1 MEAID
6 EFANENIVRSI
17 AFTALEKISTG
28 QYQELLP
35 IASQS
40 LRQRARFLQENWYQ
54 WQKDTS
60 LRMIEELVSLPDFT
74 DQLYQRPVYY
84 NRMDAD
90 TLYAIVE
97 FAERDTQHF
106 VVILLLEE
114 GNSDISDIKY
124 HNIKEMTEQEWLDVF
139 ENWSRS
145 LEEAERIYLTKVA
158 RPKKVLASEIHNVKY
173 KERERERAMAKYD
186 NRNIH
191 RMITGVNGPL
201 MKKDRV
207 NLKMW
212 SSKKERKNQ
221 KTLKMSI
228 IRDGVKI
235 LAR

>member
-1 MEAID
+1 MQPKQITNTERPLLRINTHELIFIFFIHKKREEKKKREMEAID

-60 LRMIEELVSLPDFT
+60 LRVIEELVSLPDFT
-74 DQLYQRPVYY
+74 DHLYQRPVYY

-97 FAERDTQHF
+97 FTERDTQHF

-124 HNIKEMTEQEWLDVF
+124 HNTKEMTEQEWLDVF

-158 RPKKVLASEIHNVKY
+158 RPKKVLASETHSVKY
-173 KERERERAMAKYD
+173 KKRERVSESERWLNMTIENY
-186 NRNIH
+186 
-191 RMITGVNGPL
+191 TG
-201 MKKDRV
+201 
-207 NLKMW
+207 
-212 SSKKERKNQ
+212 
-221 KTLKMSI
+221 
-228 IRDGVKI
+228 
-235 LAR
+235 